1 MNILLKRIIEQ
12 QGLEGQYYDLG
23 RDFSNFRRTMD
34 GNTEQIKQKFEQSI
48 GSKLN
53 GKRILARASRGYKQF
68 EKTYEFDVSKITL
81 DDYYDNYV
89 VVAHDTSTPKPKEY
103 FLKPGFKITIVG
115 TATGKPS
122 PQKGNVEKESPNI
135 STPNITTHPKIQN
148 QLSVKED
155 TKVEFNKDKGHYNAY
170 SIDTISKDIE
180 LWIPNLLI
188 KPETIL
194 RDFIKK
200 LGWMKTNKEGKSV
213 AMFDISV
220 PKNVLKKNLTSTFLN
235 AIFDKINAQDSSTK
249 YELKKMEPSDADDE
263 WNIRIK
269 KTTI

>member
-12 QGLEGQYYDLG
+12 QGSNGQYYDLG
-23 RDFSNFRRTMD
+23 KDFSNFRRTID
-34 GNTEQIKQKFEQSI
+34 GNNDQIKQRFEQAI

-68 EKTYEFDVSKITL
+68 EKMYEFDVSKITL

-89 VVAHDTSTPKPKEY
+89 VIAHDNSTSKPKEY
-103 FLKPGFKITIVG
+103 FLKPGYNITIIG
-115 TATGKPS
+115 NATGQPS
-122 PQKGNVEKESPNI
+122 PQKGNIKNKQPNI
-135 STPNITTHPKIQN
+135 QSNP
-148 QLSVKED
+148 QLQLPVKED
-155 TKVEFNKDKGHYNAY
+155 TKMKVDNDKRHYNAY
-170 SIDTISKDIE
+170 SIDTISQDINSW
-180 LWIPNLLI
+180 LPNLLI

-213 AMFDISV
+213 AMFDISI

-235 AIFDKINAQDSSTK
+235 AVFDKINAQDSSTK
-249 YELKKMEPSDADDE
+249 YELTKMDLNDANDGWE
-263 WNIRIK
+263 IRIK
-269 KTTI
+269 KTKI